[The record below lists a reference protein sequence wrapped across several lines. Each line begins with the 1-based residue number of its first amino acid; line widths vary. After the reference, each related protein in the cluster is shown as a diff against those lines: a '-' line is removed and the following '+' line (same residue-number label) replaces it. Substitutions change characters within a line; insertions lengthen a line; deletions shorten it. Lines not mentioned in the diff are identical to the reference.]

1 MSMLELVKNTNEF
14 RKLAFG
20 ENTEMIP
27 YDDNVI
33 KANLE
38 ELVNKAIFK
47 GFSKAIT
54 DICCDA
60 TKLEIR
66 EGKIDNQK
74 LIQIYE
80 GYKKNIDNKFGNILF
95 ITINPRPDI
104 TLEEFRKSLIKFI
117 SKVWIEDYIYV
128 MEQRGVTEEESGKG
142 FHAHALIWKPDGKKS
157 HEVIRETKNTFKN
170 ICSIDN
176 PQILNIQ
183 NCKEEDINKRKNYMI
198 GLKDLK
204 YDPTKQ
210 EKQNI
215 DVGWRIRNNIEPY
228 YAKILKQ

>member
-1 MSMLELVKNTNEF
+1 MNQERIYQVVFGPHVTEKTVNISESSNRT
-14 RKLAFG
+14 AFK
-20 ENTEMIP
+20 
-27 YDDNVI
+27 VS
-33 KANLE
+33 
-38 ELVNKAIFK
+38 V
-47 GFSKAIT
+47 
-54 DICCDA
+54 DA

-66 EGKIDNQK
+66 EGKIDNHK

-104 TLEEFRKSLIKFI
+104 KLEEFHKCIKKFI

-142 FHAHALIWKPDGKKS
+142 FHAHALIWKPDSKKS

-183 NCKEEDINKRKNYMI
+183 NCKEEDIDKRKNYF
-198 GLKDLK
+198 
-204 YDPTKQ
+204 
-210 EKQNI
+210 
-215 DVGWRIRNNIEPY
+215 
-228 YAKILKQ
+228 